1 MNRELWVIALA
12 SSFIIGFA
20 IYYETIISRT
30 KDPSSR
36 KEYGE
41 QIGGAIRR
49 KKLIS

>member
-36 KEYGE
+36 KNMGN
-41 QIGGAIRR
+41 
-49 KKLIS
+49 KLVARSEGRN